1 MDYHDTRSDDD
12 GPTETELAALVAEE
26 PLIAAGIAL
35 VDAEIRVVS
44 AEDPTPLD
52 VLRLRRAQARVAR
65 EAVAYRTVSRRVLPA
80 AAPKVA

>member
-1 MDYHDTRSDDD
+1 VEFGCSPNE
-12 GPTETELAALVAEE
+12 GPTVEDLSAIEAEW
-26 PLIAAGIAL
+26 PLIEAEVAL
-35 VDAEIRVVS
+35 VDAEIRVLS

-65 EAVAYRTVSRRVLPA
+65 EAVAYRTVTRRVLPA